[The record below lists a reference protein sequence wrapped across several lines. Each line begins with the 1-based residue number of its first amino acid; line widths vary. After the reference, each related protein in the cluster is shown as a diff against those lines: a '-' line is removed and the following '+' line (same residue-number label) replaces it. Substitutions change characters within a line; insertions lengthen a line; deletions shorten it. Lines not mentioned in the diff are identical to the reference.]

1 MKNNVWVLPSTDEES
16 QLRLLGVFATLEA
29 AQSCPCVQGLEWEV
43 SSYGDFE
50 AAARISP
57 GTLMARRGAGRL
69 RARAPRGADGRGG
82 VNSES
87 SSPHCAAVGLF
98 L

>member
-43 SSYGDFE
+43 SSYGNFE
-50 AAARISP
+50 AAARIPQEPLWP
-57 GTLMARRGAGRL
+57 GE
-69 RARAPRGADGRGG
+69 ARADYVLEHRVEPMDVEG
-82 VNSES
+82 
-87 SSPHCAAVGLF
+87 
-98 L
+98 